1 MEPLKKL
8 SEKMDFLKSIKKIQK
23 RKMCQLEKRKKKKD
37 LVDSLHWDFI
47 NDILKNNDI
56 ILLGLI
62 NSHNIVKGGKNK
74 KLNRDF
80 CDLKF
85 YLLRQRLLYKASV
98 SQKKVILVKEHYT
111 TKTCSNCGILNQEIG
126 SSKIFKCSN
135 CHLLADRD
143 INASKNILLKGL
155 FC

>member
-1 MEPLKKL
+1 M
-8 SEKMDFLKSIKKIQK
+8 QT
-23 RKMCQLEKRKKKKD
+23 RKKKKKN

-62 NSHNIVKGGKNK
+62 KIHNIVKGGQNR

-80 CDLKF
+80 CDLKL
-85 YLLRQRLLYKASV
+85 YLLRQRLLYKASI

-111 TKTCSNCGILNQEIG
+111 TKTCSNCGTLNQEIG
-126 SSKIFKCSN
+126 SSKIFRCRN
-135 CHLLADRD
+135 CLLSAGRD